1 MKKSKISD
9 KQMLMTLL
17 ESKIDKN
24 ISAEQKN
31 EERLMMKNI
40 LIVKV
45 IEMRNHQSKNILKN
59 LDHICVI
66 L

>member
-1 MKKSKISD
+1 
-9 KQMLMTLL
+9 MLMTLL